1 MKKYA
6 IAAGILVLVM
16 GAALAL
22 HAEAK
27 FRRAS
32 QSWGGPP
39 MAGRFL
45 QHMADVLDL
54 TDAQQAQIKKMWKD
68 EQPTLKP
75 LLQQLAQGHKQMV
88 AATSGGKF
96 DQAQV
101 QAIANQQAQ
110 TIAQLIVEK
119 QKLQSKVYTV
129 LNADQQAKFDRLQQR
144 HMARM
149 QKWLDRPA
157 GASEQ
162 APQAQ

>member
-6 IAAGILVLVM
+6 ITAGIIAVVLA
-16 GAALAL
+16 AALAL

-32 QSWGGPP
+32 RSWGGPP

-54 TDAQQAQIKKMWKD
+54 TDAQQAQIKQMWKD
-68 EQPTLKP
+68 EQPAIRP
-75 LLQQLAQGHKQMV
+75 LLQQLSEGHQRMV
-88 AATSGGKF
+88 AATKGGKF

-119 QKLQSKVYTV
+119 QKLQAKVYTV
-129 LNADQQAKFDRLQQR
+129 LNADQQAKLERLQQR

-149 QKWLDRPA
+149 QKWLDHANEVPK
-157 GASEQ
+157 
-162 APQAQ
+162 AQ

>member
-6 IAAGILVLVM
+6 ITAGILVVVLA
-16 GAALAL
+16 GALAL
-22 HAEAK
+22 HAQAK

-45 QHMADVLDL
+45 QHMTDVLDL
-54 TDAQQAQIKKMWKD
+54 SDAQQAQVKQMWQD
-68 EQPTLKP
+68 EQPTIRP
-75 LLQQLAQGHKQMV
+75 LIQQLADAHKQMV

-96 DQAQV
+96 DQAEV
-101 QAIANQQAQ
+101 QTIANQQAQ

-119 QKLQSKVYTV
+119 QKLQAKVFTV
-129 LNADQQAKFDRLQQR
+129 LNADQQAKFERLQQR

-149 QKWLDRPA
+149 QKWLDRS
-157 GASEQ
+157 GQVSK
-162 APQAQ
+162 AQ

>member
-6 IAAGILVLVM
+6 ITAAVVVAVLGV
-16 GAALAL
+16 ALAV

-54 TDAQQAQIKKMWKD
+54 TDGQQAQIKNLWQA
-68 EQPTLKP
+68 EQPTIRP
-75 LLQQLAQGHKQMV
+75 LLKQLADTHKQMV
-88 AATSGGKF
+88 AVTAGGKF
-96 DQAQV
+96 DQEKV
-101 QAIANQQAQ
+101 QALANQQAQ

-119 QKLQSKVYTV
+119 QKLQSQVYALLT
-129 LNADQQAKFDRLQQR
+129 ADQQAKMDRLQQR

-149 QKWLDRPA
+149 ERWLDRQGAPA
-157 GASEQ
+157 QDSK
-162 APQAQ
+162 AQQ

>member
-6 IAAGILVLVM
+6 ITAGIIVVVLA
-16 GAALAL
+16 AALAL

-54 TDAQQAQIKKMWKD
+54 TDAQQAQIKQMWTA
-68 EQPTLKP
+68 EQPAIRP
-75 LLQQLAQGHKQMV
+75 LLQQLADGHQQMV
-88 AATSGGKF
+88 AATKGGKF

-119 QKLQSKVYTV
+119 QKLQAKVYTL
-129 LNADQQAKFDRLQQR
+129 LNADQQAKLERLQQR

-149 QKWLDRPA
+149 QKWLDHANEVPK
-157 GASEQ
+157 
-162 APQAQ
+162 AQ

>member
-6 IAAGILVLVM
+6 ITSGIIVVVLA
-16 GAALAL
+16 AALAL

-54 TDAQQAQIKKMWKD
+54 TDAQQAQIKQMWQD
-68 EQPTLKP
+68 EQPAVRP
-75 LLQQLAQGHKQMV
+75 LLQQLAETHKQMV
-88 AATSGGKF
+88 AATGGGKF

-101 QAIANQQAQ
+101 QTIANQQAQ

-129 LNADQQAKFDRLQQR
+129 LNADQKAKFERLQQR
-144 HMARM
+144 HMSRM
-149 QKWLDRPA
+149 QRWLDRQ
-157 GASEQ
+157 EQ
-162 APQAQ
+162 APKAQ

>member
-6 IAAGILVLVM
+6 ITAGIVVVVLA
-16 GAALAL
+16 AALAL

-32 QSWGGPP
+32 HSWGGPP

-45 QHMADVLDL
+45 QHMTDVLDL
-54 TDAQQAQIKKMWKD
+54 TDAQQAQIKQMWQD
-68 EQPTLKP
+68 ELPTLRP
-75 LLQQLAQGHKQMV
+75 LLQQLAANHKQMV
-88 AATSGGKF
+88 TATSGGKF

-101 QAIANQQAQ
+101 QSIANQQAQ

-129 LNADQQAKFDRLQQR
+129 LNAEQQAKLERLQQR
-144 HMARM
+144 HMERM
-149 QKWLDRPA
+149 QRWLNRQNEVPK
-157 GASEQ
+157 
-162 APQAQ
+162 AQ

>member
-6 IAAGILVLVM
+6 ITAGIVVVVLA
-16 GAALAL
+16 AALAL

-39 MAGRFL
+39 RAGRFL

-54 TDAQQAQIKKMWKD
+54 TDAQQAQIKQMWKD
-68 EQPTLKP
+68 EQPAIRP
-75 LLQQLAQGHKQMV
+75 LLQQLAEGHKQMV

-101 QAIANQQAQ
+101 QAIASQQAQ
-110 TIAQLIVEK
+110 TITQLIVEK

-129 LNADQQAKFDRLQQR
+129 LNADQQAKLDRLQQR

-149 QKWLDRPA
+149 QKWLDRA
-157 GASEQ
+157 GSEQ
-162 APQAQ
+162 VPKAQ

>member
-6 IAAGILVLVM
+6 IVAAVVVLVLGVT
-16 GAALAL
+16 LAV

-27 FRRAS
+27 FRHAS
-32 QSWGGPP
+32 HTWGGPP

-54 TDAQQAQIKKMWKD
+54 TDAQQAQVKSMWQA
-68 EQPTLKP
+68 EQPNIMP
-75 LLQQLAQGHKQMV
+75 LVQQLANAHKQMV
-88 AATSGGKF
+88 SVTANGKF

-119 QKLQSKVYTV
+119 QKLQSQVYGILTP
-129 LNADQQAKFDRLQQR
+129 DQQAKMARIQQR
-144 HMARM
+144 HMDHM
-149 QKWLDRPA
+149 QKWLNQ
-157 GASEQ
+157 GSQ
-162 APQAQ
+162 VQGSQSQQ

>member
-6 IAAGILVLVM
+6 ITAGIIAVVLA
-16 GAALAL
+16 AALAL

-45 QHMADVLDL
+45 QHMADTLDL
-54 TDAQQAQIKKMWKD
+54 TDAQQAQIKQMWKD
-68 EQPTLKP
+68 EQPAIRP
-75 LLQQLAQGHKQMV
+75 LLQQLAEGHKRMV

-101 QAIANQQAQ
+101 QAIASQQAQ
-110 TIAQLIVEK
+110 TITQLIVEK
-119 QKLQSKVYTV
+119 QKLQAKVYGI
-129 LNADQQAKFDRLQQR
+129 LNADQQAKFERLQQR
-144 HMARM
+144 HMQRM
-149 QKWLDRPA
+149 QKWLDRSNEVPK
-157 GASEQ
+157 
-162 APQAQ
+162 AQ